1 MTQAASLFDAFT
13 AAERELI
20 RRAFGQ
26 HFGSYP
32 AIAEGIYLRRWWG
45 GPQAGQP
52 KLPPA
57 IQSMMSR
64 GMVEVRQERLM
75 YHAFFTEVG
84 LAALRQLAADRRA
97 LDPVRYAHIRRELG
111 LSSPT
116 EIALADRANSPGDA
130 GHERLG

>member
-1 MTQAASLFDAFT
+1 MTQAAPPSDAFN

-20 RRAFGQ
+20 RRAFGL
-26 HFGSYP
+26 HFGSHP
-32 AIAEGIYLRRWWG
+32 AVAEGIFLRSWRG

-57 IQSMMSR
+57 IQSMMDR
-64 GMVEVRQERLM
+64 GLVEVRQERLM

-97 LDPVRYAHIRRELG
+97 LDPVRYAHIRQELG
-111 LSSPT
+111 VSSPADV
-116 EIALADRANSPGDA
+116 ALANRVNSPGDA
-130 GHERLG
+130 DHERLG

>member
-1 MTQAASLFDAFT
+1 MTQAASPSDAFN

-20 RRAFGQ
+20 RRAFGL

-32 AIAEGIYLRRWWG
+32 AISEGIFLRSWRG

-57 IQSMMSR
+57 IQSMMDR
-64 GMVEVRQERLM
+64 GLVEVRQERLM
-75 YHAFFTEVG
+75 YHAFFTEAG

-97 LDPVRYAHIRRELG
+97 LDPVRYAHIRQELG
-111 LSSPT
+111 LSSPA
-116 EIALADRANSPGDA
+116 EMLLAHRPDPPGEAD
-130 GHERLG
+130 HERVG